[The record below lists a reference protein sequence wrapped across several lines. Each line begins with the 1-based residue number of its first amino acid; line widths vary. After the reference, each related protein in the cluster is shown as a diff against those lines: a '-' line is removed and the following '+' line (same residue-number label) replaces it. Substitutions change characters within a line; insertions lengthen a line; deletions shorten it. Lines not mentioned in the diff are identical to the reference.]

1 MSRFPIRQLDA
12 FSRFVA
18 LAMPRA
24 GGEPDQPDPAP
35 IQPSEPGEPTV
46 PIRHRPPPWPGPPD
60 AASVTHEKGRSSLI
74 ALFHA

>member
-1 MSRFPIRQLDA
+1 MSRFPIRPDDEFA
-12 FSRFVA
+12 S

-46 PIRHRPPPWPGPPD
+46 PDQAPPTPMAR
-60 AASVTHEKGRSSLI
+60 AA
-74 ALFHA
+74 

>member
-46 PIRHRPPPWPGPPD
+46 PDQAPPTPMAR
-60 AASVTHEKGRSSLI
+60 AA
-74 ALFHA
+74 